1 MKKSLFTFVIF
12 TLFSFIISA
21 QNTDLKLNEN
31 ISKETIKFQFIKN
44 LIIIPIKLNG
54 HEMNFIVDSGLRET
68 ILFSQFDNTIDH
80 NSLKKIKL
88 KGLGK
93 DENGT
98 TGYLSSG
105 NKLMIGKNLISEQS
119 TVIIIQDEYF
129 NLFSRLGIE
138 VHGIIGYDI
147 FKNYA
152 LEIDYPNQKITFYK
166 TIYRLKKLKKYA
178 SSDIEISPEKKPF
191 LKINFKHFVDYYD
204 QKMLI
209 DLGNSDGL
217 WLFENE
223 IRHLKQPNDVF
234 LDELGKGFSGVIYGA
249 RGTIE
254 NANIGNS
261 ILKKPLIA
269 IPDSESIQ
277 SITIKNNRKGSVG
290 NEILRRFSIILDY
303 PNQKIYLKTNKNFKD
318 PFHYNRSGL
327 TIVHANFEWK
337 KETVGINLD
346 PKNNNDSVKT
356 AQKMNYQYVLK
367 PVYKIEAVR
376 KNSNADRV
384 GLKAGDQLEKL
395 NNKNITKMNLT
406 DIEHFMQNNEHQQIS
421 VDILRNN
428 VKMKF
433 EFVLDIPY
441 LN

>member
-54 HEMNFIVDSGLRET
+54 HDMNFIVDSGLRET

-152 LEIDYPNQKITFYK
+152 LEIDYPNQKITFY
-166 TIYRLKKLKKYA
+166 
-178 SSDIEISPEKKPF
+178 
-191 LKINFKHFVDYYD
+191 
-204 QKMLI
+204 
-209 DLGNSDGL
+209 
-217 WLFENE
+217 
-223 IRHLKQPNDVF
+223 
-234 LDELGKGFSGVIYGA
+234 LD
-249 RGTIE
+249 T
-254 NANIGNS
+254 
-261 ILKKPLIA
+261 
-269 IPDSESIQ
+269 
-277 SITIKNNRKGSVG
+277 
-290 NEILRRFSIILDY
+290 EILFNMAGYNGELYQNIFNEFYSLIKEI
-303 PNQKIYLKTNKNFKD
+303 NIKTKNKTSKF
-318 PFHYNRSGL
+318 YSSLRTSY
-327 TIVHANFEWK
+327 IVPR
-337 KETVGINLD
+337 T
-346 PKNNNDSVKT
+346 
-356 AQKMNYQYVLK
+356 
-367 PVYKIEAVR
+367 
-376 KNSNADRV
+376 
-384 GLKAGDQLEKL
+384 
-395 NNKNITKMNLT
+395 
-406 DIEHFMQNNEHQQIS
+406 
-421 VDILRNN
+421 
-428 VKMKF
+428 
-433 EFVLDIPY
+433 
-441 LN
+441 